1 MTTFGKCKIESMT
14 NILNMTLAQIA
25 RLIDGKVEGDP
36 SMVITGISGIKEAKK
51 GDITF
56 LANARYYPLLR
67 TTKAS
72 AIIVDKKTDKNGR
85 TIIRT
90 DNPYIGFV
98 KIMEYLQINKEM
110 PLPGIHKTAVIGK
123 NTKLGKNITI
133 EAHVVLD
140 NGVQIGDNSVISPG
154 VFIGNGARIGTNTL
168 IHANVSVRERVII
181 GNNVI
186 IHNGAVIGSDGFGF
200 TPIKGVFNKKVP
212 QLGTVIIEDD
222 VEIGANVTIDR
233 ATAGRTRIGRGSK
246 IDNLVQIAH
255 NVDIGEH
262 CVIIAQV
269 GISGSA
275 TLGNKVTIAGQA
287 GLAGHIKVG
296 DNTIITA
303 QSAVTKNI
311 GSDMC
316 VSGYPA
322 IPLKEEQK
330 IKAYR
335 NRLPEMHK
343 SIQDLFQ
350 KVKALEKKL
359 G

>member
-1 MTTFGKCKIESMT
+1 
-14 NILNMTLAQIA
+14 MTLAQIA

-123 NTKLGKNITI
+123 NAKLGKNITI

-140 NGVQIGDNSVISPG
+140 NDVQIGDNTVIFPG
-154 VFIGNGARIGTNTL
+154 VFIGSGARIGANAL
-168 IHANVSVRERVII
+168 IYANVSIRERVII
-181 GNNVI
+181 GSNVI

-212 QLGTVIIEDD
+212 QLGTVIVEDD

-233 ATAGRTRIGRGSK
+233 ATAGRTRIGSGTK

-287 GLAGHIKVG
+287 GLAGHIKIG
-296 DNTIITA
+296 DNAIITA

-311 GSDMC
+311 SPDMC

-322 IPLKEEQK
+322 IQLKKEQK

-335 NRLPEMHK
+335 NRLPEIYK
-343 SIQDLFQ
+343 TIQELSQ
-350 KVKALEKKL
+350 KIRKLEKKL
-359 G
+359 DLNE

>member
-1 MTTFGKCKIESMT
+1 MT

-25 RLIDGKVEGDP
+25 RLIDGKVEGDT
-36 SMVITGISGIKEAKK
+36 SMVITGVSGIKEAKK

-85 TIIRT
+85 PVIRT

-133 EAHVVLD
+133 DAHVVLGND
-140 NGVQIGDNSVISPG
+140 VQIGDNSVICPG
-154 VFIGNGARIGTNTL
+154 VFIGNGTRIGANTL
-168 IHANVSVRERVII
+168 IYANVSIRERIII

-200 TPIKGVFNKKVP
+200 TPIKGTCHKKVP
-212 QLGTVIIEDD
+212 QLGTVTIEDD

-233 ATAGRTRIGRGSK
+233 ATAGKTRIGKGTK

-255 NVDIGEH
+255 NVEIGEH
-262 CVIIAQV
+262 CVIVAQV
-269 GISGSA
+269 GISGST

-287 GLAGHIKVG
+287 GLAGHIKIG
-296 DNTIITA
+296 DNAIITA
-303 QSAVTKNI
+303 KSAVTKNI
-311 GSDMC
+311 SPNMC

-335 NRLPEMHK
+335 NRLPEIYK
-343 SIQDLFQ
+343 TIQELSQ
-350 KVKALEKKL
+350 KVRKLEKKL

>member
-1 MTTFGKCKIESMT
+1 MI
-14 NILNMTLAQIA
+14 NVLNMTLAQIA

-36 SMVITGISGIKEAKK
+36 GMVISGISGIREAKE

-56 LANARYYPLLR
+56 LASTRYYPLLK

-72 AIIVDKKTDKNGR
+72 AIIVDKKMEKNGR
-85 TIIRT
+85 PVIRT

-98 KIMEYLQINKEM
+98 KIMEYLQMNKEM
-110 PLPGIHKTAVIGK
+110 PFPGIHKTAVIGK
-123 NTKLGKNITI
+123 NAKLGKNITI
-133 EAHVVLD
+133 EAHVVLGND
-140 NGVQIGDNSVISPG
+140 VQIGDNTAIFPG
-154 VFIGNGARIGTNTL
+154 VFIGNSTKIGANTL
-168 IHANVSVRERVII
+168 IHANVSIRERIII
-181 GNNVI
+181 GSNVI

-200 TPIKGVFNKKVP
+200 TPIKGVFHKKVP

-233 ATAGRTRIGRGSK
+233 ATTGKTRIGKGTK

-255 NVDIGEH
+255 NIEIGEH
-262 CVIIAQV
+262 CVIVAQV
-269 GISGSA
+269 GIAGST
-275 TLGNKVTIAGQA
+275 TLGNNVTIAGQA
-287 GLAGHIKVG
+287 GLAGHIKIG
-296 DNTIITA
+296 NNAIITA
-303 QSAVTKNI
+303 QSGVSKNI
-311 GSDMC
+311 SPNMC

-335 NRLPEMHK
+335 HRLPEMYNTIK
-343 SIQDLFQ
+343 ELSRRIR
-350 KVKALEKKL
+350 ALEKKL

>member
-1 MTTFGKCKIESMT
+1 MS

-36 SMVITGISGIKEAKK
+36 GMVISGISGIKEAKK

-56 LANARYYPLLR
+56 LANARYCSLLK

-72 AIIVDKKTDKNGR
+72 AIIIDKKADKNGR
-85 TIIRT
+85 PVIRT

-133 EAHVVLD
+133 EAHVVLGND
-140 NGVQIGDNSVISPG
+140 VQIGD
-154 VFIGNGARIGTNTL
+154 NTL

-181 GNNVI
+181 GSNVI

-200 TPIKGVFNKKVP
+200 TPIKGVFHKKVP
-212 QLGTVIIEDD
+212 QLGTVVVEDD

-233 ATAGRTRIGRGSK
+233 ATTGRTRIGKGTK

-255 NVDIGEH
+255 NVEIGEH
-262 CVIIAQV
+262 CVIVAQV
-269 GISGSA
+269 GISGST
-275 TLGNKVTIAGQA
+275 TLGNKVTIAGQV
-287 GLAGHIKVG
+287 GLAGHIKIG

-303 QSAVTKNI
+303 KSAATKDI
-311 GSDMC
+311 GPNMC

-335 NRLPEMHK
+335 HRLPEMHK
-343 SIQDLFQ
+343 TIQELSR
-350 KVKALEKKL
+350 KIRALEKKL